1 VSGLVK
7 QGRQAALANITVFP
21 LIMLISYISLG
32 FYFKGRGGY
41 KAVEL
46 EGGDDDDSDSSDT
59 ANADDS
65 EDEKSDD
72 ESDEESKDN

>member
-1 VSGLVK
+1 
-7 QGRQAALANITVFP
+7 VFP

-46 EGGDDDDSDSSDT
+46 EGGDDDDSDSTDT
-59 ANADDS
+59 AGADAADS

-72 ESDEESKDN
+72 ESDEESKDD